1 MFRGAEKSHGGFAYG
16 LYDIYSNIGYIT
28 LWTSG
33 DTSEFGCACIRNWW
47 TTHGKSEFLFE
58 TGRKTAD
65 GFKENMKYENSI
77 RRVSAEV
84 ELCRCSVR
92 TALNPVVI

>member
-1 MFRGAEKSHGGFAYG
+1 MFRSAEKTHGGFAYG

-28 LWTSG
+28 LGASG

-65 GFKENMKYENSI
+65 GFKENMKIHFDEFLPKWNYAAVPSE
-77 RRVSAEV
+77 R
-84 ELCRCSVR
+84 L
-92 TALNPVVI
+92 